1 MTQRLAKKDRRKLP
15 KWCQLDVGE
24 LGAGF
29 QRFFSLMF
37 IPTGEIIQLDK
48 RIFKQMVQSQ
58 RSEDMI
64 NQSLITIVSMVSRS
78 LFPSTKTFQRLRSQS
93 DGFAFKLSK
102 VCAKIQAVSTQP
114 PKLMES
120 LENVVFVKDLV
131 VWYFFGFWFTQMWRI
146 GNLCGF
152 LSMYLGKKVEKMVS
166 VFSGELEYAH
176 LLEDVVIQPSPQ
188 IRPY

>member
-37 IPTGEIIQLDK
+37 IPTAEIIQLDK

-146 GNLCGF
+146 GNLRGFFFDVPWKKSWEDGVCFFWWIGICSSSGRCGY
-152 LSMYLGKKVEKMVS
+152 ST
-166 VFSGELEYAH
+166 
-176 LLEDVVIQPSPQ
+176 
-188 IRPY
+188 